1 MYSHESSWVVVCKE
15 GKKQIRAQIFYSI
28 FLFLLFLCSRQKQEF
43 LCVLRYVLVSQRRD
57 IFLSQSGITTAFHL
71 KLLEV

>member
-28 FLFLLFLCSRQKQEF
+28 LFFLLFLCSRQKQEF
-43 LCVLRYVLVSQRRD
+43 LSVCGV
-57 IFLSQSGITTAFHL
+57 FW
-71 KLLEV
+71 